1 MRDLDE
7 PIRMTPD
14 RKPATGRA
22 RRIVGRVAG
31 LALLVVLAP
40 FIYALLVVVA
50 GSIAYGTN
58 GEITVAGATREYLLH
73 VPARYDPAKP
83 APLVISLH
91 PAMSWPEFQSDV
103 TGWNRLADEEGFIVA
118 YPAGQGLGARNW
130 TMEGWGNPRL
140 MPDVRFVSALIDKL
154 RAAYN
159 IDPAR
164 IYANG
169 LSNGGGMAYVL
180 SCTLPHRIAAIG
192 AVAAAQ
198 ALPSKW
204 CADATPVPMIAFHG
218 TGDRVVPYE
227 GGSVW
232 ISPVPFPNVPRWVG
246 DWARRNRC
254 GERPEETAVARDVT
268 RTEYAGCASNAGVV
282 LYTIRGGGHAWPGG
296 GPLPAWIGIEMA
308 LFGLP
313 VGATPQNI
321 DATRVMWA
329 FFRDHPLGGN
339 RR

>member
-1 MRDLDE
+1 
-7 PIRMTPD
+7 MTPD

-83 APLVISLH
+83 TPLVISLH

-204 CADATPVPMIAFHG
+204 CADATPVPMIADGPAASRSRSMSSKASFMAPHRSPSCRAPSSRTCSTCSRAAIRPMSSSSCGRASSG
-218 TGDRVVPYE
+218 TA
-227 GGSVW
+227 
-232 ISPVPFPNVPRWVG
+232 SPERSARAKAPR
-246 DWARRNRC
+246 
-254 GERPEETAVARDVT
+254 
-268 RTEYAGCASNAGVV
+268 AS
-282 LYTIRGGGHAWPGG
+282 R
-296 GPLPAWIGIEMA
+296 
-308 LFGLP
+308 
-313 VGATPQNI
+313 
-321 DATRVMWA
+321 
-329 FFRDHPLGGN
+329 
-339 RR
+339 